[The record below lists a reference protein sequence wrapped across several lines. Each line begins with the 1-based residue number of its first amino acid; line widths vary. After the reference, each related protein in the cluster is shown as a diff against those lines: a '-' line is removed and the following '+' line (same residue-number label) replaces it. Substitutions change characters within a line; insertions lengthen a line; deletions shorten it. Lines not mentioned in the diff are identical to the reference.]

1 MKKIFALAL
10 LPILMT
16 VNQQPSLADNSISLS
31 PEQLSHEKNLK
42 ELRRQKEIIKENHDR
57 ALLLAECRD
66 IGIDCSSG
74 TTLEI
79 IEPVEKSLPKNVE
92 FNDLEDIEALSSK
105 PLMNSSDTPTLE
117 AIQNQS
123 AQLSF
128 NGKSEWAMVGN
139 KVGKWQVVHIDASK
153 VRLKNLRDPNI
164 MKTLLLRW

>member
-1 MKKIFALAL
+1 MPGPSSSLY
-10 LPILMT
+10 

-92 FNDLEDIEALSSK
+92 FNDLEDIQALSSK